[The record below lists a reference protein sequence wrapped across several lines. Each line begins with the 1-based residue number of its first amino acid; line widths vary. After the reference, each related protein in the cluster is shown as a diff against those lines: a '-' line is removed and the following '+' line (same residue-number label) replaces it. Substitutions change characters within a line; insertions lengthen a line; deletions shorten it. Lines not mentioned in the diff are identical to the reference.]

1 MLPRCGEPLGRP
13 EGGLTP
19 CGTWLICQYHLTIPV
34 PNDLAKKVVDIIRG
48 APEPGP
54 LPSR

>member
-48 APEPGP
+48 APEP